1 MRKALLAAAICAA
14 FTTQA
19 MAVSVGEII
28 RLCGEDSKAYCKGVG
43 YGDPM
48 QACLDGQYEK
58 LAAQCKVVV
67 DRIRGG
73 EKVSLF

>member
-28 RLCGEDSKAYCKGVG
+28 RQCGDDSKAYCEGVG

-48 QACLDGQYEK
+48 QACLDRNYTK
-58 LAAQCKVVV
+58 LTPACKGVV
-67 DRIRGG
+67 DRIRDG